1 MPVPFPSNILTKC
14 QTEKL
19 YLGQPGRFMNVSEDI
34 PIKCTSLKIH
44 KYKTEDWKQI
54 FKTMNQVKYLEIGV
68 IEPEEQIDLS
78 GYSSL
83 KSLQVI
89 FSSDVAL
96 SMFNMQRKWRLTSSL
111 DKLQIRFKNTPKY
124 TSLRVCV

>member
-1 MPVPFPSNILTKC
+1 
-14 QTEKL
+14 
-19 YLGQPGRFMNVSEDI
+19 MNVSEDVS
-34 PIKCTSLKIH
+34 IKYTSLKIH